1 MANILSINI
10 SSTGLVTGYDNLNL
24 NQNSSDNKLY
34 LNTVGNYD
42 WVEYYFTRPD
52 GYVTPKSHMIK
63 GNYNNETGL
72 YEFYIDIDK
81 RITSFTLFR
90 DIEYLLVSFICY
102 KVVNDI
108 PVATAITNSKIAVN
122 RVDNSEVTDQTYNG
136 NDVQSIFIKL
146 GELTNKLS
154 MLDPESTGPVLDEIL
169 EKLSSVMSDVE
180 QIKSNAEKN
189 PYYTKAEIDAK
200 ISSVYKPQGSVNTY
214 ADLPTSEMS
223 NSTIGYVYNVR
234 DSGINYAWMPNG
246 WDSLGGDIDL
256 TNYYNKTEIDN
267 TTNVLSNRIATNK
280 NKLTSVEAELSSY
293 KDNNDLKVS
302 NIKNNLES
310 NYYTKD
316 EVYNRNEIDGKLSSA
331 LKYKGTVGTYSD
343 LLSISNPS
351 LGDMYNV
358 SDTGINYAWNGAEWD
373 ALSPVIDVS
382 DYYTKGEVNNRLD
395 NLANKNEVYTRN
407 QIDSKISNINV
418 TTDNLTTRINNVSN
432 NVNTLGNRVTSE
444 VSNLNTAIEA
454 SNDDAKEYARGLVNE
469 SAGSVVYLKDWRD

>member
-1 MANILSINI
+1 
-10 SSTGLVTGYDNLNL
+10 
-24 NQNSSDNKLY
+24 
-34 LNTVGNYD
+34 
-42 WVEYYFTRPD
+42 
-52 GYVTPKSHMIK
+52 
-63 GNYNNETGL
+63 
-72 YEFYIDIDK
+72 
-81 RITSFTLFR
+81 
-90 DIEYLLVSFICY
+90 
-102 KVVNDI
+102 
-108 PVATAITNSKIAVN
+108 
-122 RVDNSEVTDQTYNG
+122 
-136 NDVQSIFIKL
+136 
-146 GELTNKLS
+146 
-154 MLDPESTGPVLDEIL
+154 MLDPESTGPVLDEITD
-169 EKLSSVMSDVE
+169 KLSSLISDVE
-180 QIKSNAEKN
+180 QLKLNAEKN

-214 ADLPTSEMS
+214 TDLPTTEMN

-234 DSGINYAWMPNG
+234 DTGINYAWMPNG

-280 NKLTSVEAELSSY
+280 NKLASVEAELSSY

-316 EVYNRNEIDGKLSSA
+316 EIYNRNEIDGKLSSA
-331 LKYKGTVGTYSD
+331 LKYKGSVGTYSD

-432 NVNTLGNRVTSE
+432 NVTTLGNRVTSE